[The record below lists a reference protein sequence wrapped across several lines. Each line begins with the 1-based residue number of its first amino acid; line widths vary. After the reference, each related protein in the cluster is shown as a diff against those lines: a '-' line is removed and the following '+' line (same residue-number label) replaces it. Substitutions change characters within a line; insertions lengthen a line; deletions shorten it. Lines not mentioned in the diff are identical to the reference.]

1 MHHLLLA
8 EVFPASGQVGVL
20 PALQLQRPHLVT
32 TVPLGQPVLRVL
44 EHGMLHSL
52 PGAALSEPVL
62 VLPPLRLCVGTSLPP
77 GLGPE
82 GHNIN
87 IDEQA
92 SLHMRVQTSLN
103 KNPSYNRCCCVMPD
117 LYRTFQSAPRAQS
130 FCGHISS
137 PWFAPS
143 CSPAAHAAR
152 ERVILF
158 HQLRFVYV
166 AG

>member
-44 EHGMLHSL
+44 EHSMLHSL

-82 GHNIN
+82 GP
-87 IDEQA
+87 
-92 SLHMRVQTSLN
+92 T
-103 KNPSYNRCCCVMPD
+103 
-117 LYRTFQSAPRAQS
+117 
-130 FCGHISS
+130 
-137 PWFAPS
+137 
-143 CSPAAHAAR
+143 
-152 ERVILF
+152 
-158 HQLRFVYV
+158 
-166 AG
+166 